1 MDKAEWFRQ
10 YMKESASNYHETG
23 ELCADSVALAST
35 VIASA
40 FANGNRLLLA
50 GNGTDASLCEI
61 VASRFL
67 SRFANKAP
75 RKGWPAHNLV
85 GSTNFLTGHSSRFGQ
100 EEVYSRLVE
109 TLGAHGDVLLCVE
122 SGESNDNLAW
132 AMRKAEAKAM
142 HKISLTGLSS
152 KLSRMAD
159 VAIRV
164 PLKDSPRISE
174 THMVIQ
180 NAICFLVEGEL
191 LK

>member
-10 YMKESASNYHETG
+10 YMRESASNYHETG
-23 ELCADSVALAST
+23 ELCADSVAQAST

-85 GSTNFLTGHSSRFGQ
+85 TSTGFITGHSTRFGPD
-100 EEVYSRLVE
+100 EIYSRLVDA
-109 TLGAHGDVLLCVE
+109 LGAPGDVLLCVE

-132 AMRKAEAKAM
+132 AMRKADTKDM
-142 HKISLTGLSS
+142 HKIALTGLRS
-152 KLSRMAD
+152 KLARMAD

-164 PLKDSPRISE
+164 PLADPPRISE

-180 NAICFLVEGEL
+180 NAICLLVEGEL
-191 LK
+191 LQ